1 MKILISFWGTPP
13 NSIGFHCKIV
23 FFHSS
28 TTPVVGGTL
37 RWAWKTH
44 FLMQY
49 KNKLIISGD
58 LLFFLKRSS
67 LGTSDIQGCYS
78 PKGITYMIF
87 ALIHGRDPIPWRITY
102 IEFRS
107 PVKIFINFLRNTT
120 QFHLFSLQNMFFFI
134 VHPAIAPAKRV
145 ATHFPCWNRS
155 CPFAE
160 LVWITGGCSNPC
172 FCQKPEKIYFPGSKW
187 IAGNILCICC
197 FFRFRQMFL
206 FYV

>member
-1 MKILISFWGTPP
+1 
-13 NSIGFHCKIV
+13 
-23 FFHSS
+23 
-28 TTPVVGGTL
+28 
-37 RWAWKTH
+37 
-44 FLMQY
+44 
-49 KNKLIISGD
+49 
-58 LLFFLKRSS
+58 
-67 LGTSDIQGCYS
+67 
-78 PKGITYMIF
+78 MIF
-87 ALIHGRDPIPWRITY
+87 TLIHGRDPIPWRITY
-102 IEFRS
+102 TEFRS

-187 IAGNILCICC
+187 IAGNILCICSFFSDSGRC
-197 FFRFRQMFL
+197 FCSMYRFFYRFREMFL
-206 FYV
+206 RPKLSILYSMYPIGIIYIYYLHTRFCTYLYNLKGKAF